1 MKKYTLAIILVAAIM
16 TEMVVVV
23 QYYLAQRGLK
33 QELLQKAS
41 RDMDQSQR
49 VAAVKAEVETAVRN
63 VKLQVQ
69 QVVNAGTPDQ
79 FYGIMTRL
87 VKDNPH
93 VVGAGVA
100 FKPDYYKEQGKPDL
114 YSPYAYEEG
123 VEASLEKRKVIKPQM
138 RTTLLPFDYTT
149 REWYMQPMEDG
160 KSLWTEPYMD
170 QGGTHIVMCTY
181 CEVIRNKNNYPV
193 AVFYA
198 DVPLEDVS
206 LLADGMYSD
215 ISDNGKVILI
225 VQLLGFVLLGFV
237 IWRAASASRR
247 YKEEKVDPEKEE
259 LIKEVER
266 LKSLNHHL
274 TDRNQDLAKK
284 LQAKNETTDQHWFG

>member
-1 MKKYTLAIILVAAIM
+1 MKKYILAIVIVAAVM
-16 TEMVVVV
+16 LEMVVAV
-23 QYYLAQRGLK
+23 QYFLAQRGIK
-33 QELLQKAS
+33 QELLEKAA
-41 RDMDQSQR
+41 RDMEQSQR
-49 VAAVKAEVETAVRN
+49 VASVKAEVESAVRN
-63 VKLQVQ
+63 I
-69 QVVNAGTPDQ
+69 NASVRNNLATPDQ
-79 FYGIMTRL
+79 YYGIMTRL
-87 VKDNPH
+87 VMDNPH
-93 VVGAGVA
+93 IVGAGVA
-100 FKPDYYKEQGKPDL
+100 FKPDYYKERGKEYL

-123 VEASLEKRKVIKPQM
+123 VVASLEKRKVIKPQM

-149 REWYMQPMEDG
+149 REWYQKPMEDG

-181 CEVIRNKNNYPV
+181 VEVVRDKNNYPV
-193 AVFYA
+193 GVFYA

-284 LQAKNETTDQHWFG
+284 LQRQNEASDAHWFG

>member
-16 TEMVVVV
+16 IEMVVVV

-123 VEASLEKRKVIKPQM
+123 VEASLEKRKTAKPQM

-206 LLADGMYSD
+206 LLAEDMIAD
-215 ISDNGKVILI
+215 VKDNGMIVLA
-225 VQLLGFVLLGFV
+225 VQLLGMVLRLV
-237 IWRAASASRR
+237 RKSEVLTVLSSVLSSVLAQNSRK
-247 YKEEKVDPEKEE
+247 YCQTP
-259 LIKEVER
+259 
-266 LKSLNHHL
+266 
-274 TDRNQDLAKK
+274 
-284 LQAKNETTDQHWFG
+284 TTRTSTSR

>member
-1 MKKYTLAIILVAAIM
+1 MKKYILAIVIVAAVM
-16 TEMVVVV
+16 LEMVVAV
-23 QYYLAQRGLK
+23 QYFLAQRGIK
-33 QELLQKAS
+33 QELLEKAA
-41 RDMDQSQR
+41 RDMEQSQR
-49 VAAVKAEVETAVRN
+49 VASVKAEVESAVRN
-63 VKLQVQ
+63 IKASVRNNL
-69 QVVNAGTPDQ
+69 ATPDQ
-79 FYGIMTRL
+79 YYGIMTRL
-87 VKDNPH
+87 VMDNPH
-93 VVGAGVA
+93 IVGAGVA
-100 FKPDYYKEQGKPDL
+100 FKPDYYKEQGKEYL

-123 VEASLEKRKVIKPQM
+123 VVASLEKRKVIKPQM

-149 REWYMQPMEDG
+149 REWYLKPMEDG

-181 CEVIRNKNNYPV
+181 VEVVRDKNNYPV
-193 AVFYA
+193 GVFYA

-266 LKSLNHHL
+266 LKSLNRHL

-284 LQAKNETTDQHWFG
+284 LQAKNEASDPHWFG

>member
-1 MKKYTLAIILVAAIM
+1 MKKYILAIVIVAAVM
-16 TEMVVVV
+16 LEMVVAV
-23 QYYLAQRGLK
+23 QYFLAQRGIK
-33 QELLQKAS
+33 QELLEKAA
-41 RDMDQSQR
+41 RDMEQSQR
-49 VAAVKAEVETAVRN
+49 VAAVKAEVESAVRN
-63 VKLQVQ
+63 IKASVRNNL
-69 QVVNAGTPDQ
+69 ATPDQ
-79 FYGIMTRL
+79 YYGIMTRL
-87 VKDNPH
+87 VMDNPH
-93 VVGAGVA
+93 IVGAGVA
-100 FKPDYYKEQGKPDL
+100 FKPDYYKEQGKEYL

-123 VEASLEKRKVIKPQM
+123 VVASLEKRKVIKPQM

-149 REWYMQPMEDG
+149 REWYQKPMEDG

-181 CEVIRNKNNYPV
+181 VEVVRDKNNYPV
-193 AVFYA
+193 GVFYA

-215 ISDNGKVILI
+215 ISDNGKVIMI

-266 LKSLNHHL
+266 LKSLNRHL

>member
-1 MKKYTLAIILVAAIM
+1 
-16 TEMVVVV
+16 MVVAV
-23 QYYLAQRGLK
+23 QYFLAQRGIK
-33 QELLQKAS
+33 QELLEKAA
-41 RDMDQSQR
+41 RDMEQSQR
-49 VAAVKAEVETAVRN
+49 VASVKAEVESAVRN
-63 VKLQVQ
+63 IKASVRNNL
-69 QVVNAGTPDQ
+69 ATPDQ
-79 FYGIMTRL
+79 YYGIMTRL
-87 VKDNPH
+87 VMDNPH
-93 VVGAGVA
+93 IVGAGVA
-100 FKPDYYKEQGKPDL
+100 FKPDYYKEQGKEYL

-123 VEASLEKRKVIKPQM
+123 VVASLEKRKVIKPQM

-149 REWYMQPMEDG
+149 REWYLKPMEDG

-170 QGGTHIVMCTY
+170 QGGTHLVMCTY
-181 CEVIRNKNNYPV
+181 VEVVKDKNNYPV
-193 AVFYA
+193 GVFYA

-266 LKSLNHHL
+266 LKSLNRHL

-284 LQAKNETTDQHWFG
+284 LQAKNEASDPHWFG

>member
-1 MKKYTLAIILVAAIM
+1 MKKYILAIVIAAAVM
-16 TEMVVVV
+16 LEMVVAV
-23 QYYLAQRGLK
+23 QYFLAQRGIK
-33 QELLQKAS
+33 QELLEKAA
-41 RDMDQSQR
+41 RDMEQSQR
-49 VAAVKAEVETAVRN
+49 VASVKAEVESAVRN
-63 VKLQVQ
+63 IKASVRYNL
-69 QVVNAGTPDQ
+69 ATPDQ
-79 FYGIMTRL
+79 YYGIMTRL
-87 VKDNPH
+87 VMDNPH
-93 VVGAGVA
+93 IVGAGVA
-100 FKPDYYKEQGKPDL
+100 FKPDYYKEQGKEYL

-123 VEASLEKRKVIKPQM
+123 VVASLEKRKVIKPQM

-149 REWYMQPMEDG
+149 REWYQKPMEDG

-181 CEVIRNKNNYPV
+181 VEVVRDKNNYPV
-193 AVFYA
+193 GVFYA

-215 ISDNGKVILI
+215 ISNNGKVILI

-266 LKSLNHHL
+266 LKTLNRHL

-284 LQAKNETTDQHWFG
+284 LQRQNEASDPHWFG

>member
-1 MKKYTLAIILVAAIM
+1 MKKYILAIVIVAAVM
-16 TEMVVVV
+16 LEMVVAV
-23 QYYLAQRGLK
+23 QYFLAQRGIK
-33 QELLQKAS
+33 QELLEKAA
-41 RDMDQSQR
+41 RDMEQSQR
-49 VAAVKAEVETAVRN
+49 VASVKAEVESAVRN
-63 VKLQVQ
+63 IKASVRYNL
-69 QVVNAGTPDQ
+69 ATPDQ
-79 FYGIMTRL
+79 YYGIMTRL
-87 VKDNPH
+87 VMDNPH
-93 VVGAGVA
+93 IVGAGVA
-100 FKPDYYKEQGKPDL
+100 FKPDYYKEQGKEYL

-123 VEASLEKRKVIKPQM
+123 VVASLEKRKVIKPQM

-149 REWYMQPMEDG
+149 REWYQKPMEDG

-181 CEVIRNKNNYPV
+181 VEVVRDKNNYPV
-193 AVFYA
+193 GVFYA

-215 ISDNGKVILI
+215 ISNNGKVILI

-266 LKSLNHHL
+266 LKTLNRHL

-284 LQAKNETTDQHWFG
+284 LQRQNEASDPHWFG

>member
-1 MKKYTLAIILVAAIM
+1 MKKYILAIVIVAAVM
-16 TEMVVVV
+16 LEMVVAV
-23 QYYLAQRGLK
+23 QYFLAQRGLK

-123 VEASLEKRKVIKPQM
+123 VEASLEKRKTAKPQM

-206 LLADGMYSD
+206 LLAEDMIAD
-215 ISDNGKVILI
+215 VKDNGMIVLA
-225 VQLLGFVLLGFV
+225 VQLLGMVLLGIV
-237 IWRAASASRR
+237 IWRATIASRR
-247 YKEEKVDPEKEE
+247 YKEERVDPEKEE

-266 LKSLNHHL
+266 LKSLNRHL

>member
-1 MKKYTLAIILVAAIM
+1 MKKYILAIVIVAAVM
-16 TEMVVVV
+16 LEMVVAV
-23 QYYLAQRGLK
+23 QYFLAQRGIK
-33 QELLQKAS
+33 QELQEKAA
-41 RDMDQSQR
+41 RDMEQSQR
-49 VAAVKAEVETAVRN
+49 VASVKAEVESAVRN
-63 VKLQVQ
+63 I
-69 QVVNAGTPDQ
+69 NASVRNNLATPDQ
-79 FYGIMTRL
+79 YYGIMTRL
-87 VKDNPH
+87 VMDNPH
-93 VVGAGVA
+93 IVGAGVA
-100 FKPDYYKEQGKPDL
+100 FKPDYYKERGKEYL

-123 VEASLEKRKVIKPQM
+123 VVASLEKRKVIKPQM

-149 REWYMQPMEDG
+149 REWYQKPMEDG

-181 CEVIRNKNNYPV
+181 VEVVRDKNNYPV
-193 AVFYA
+193 GVFYA

-284 LQAKNETTDQHWFG
+284 LQKQNEASDAHWFG

>member
-1 MKKYTLAIILVAAIM
+1 MKKYILAIVIAAAVM
-16 TEMVVVV
+16 LEMVVAV
-23 QYYLAQRGLK
+23 QYFLAQRGIK
-33 QELLQKAS
+33 QELLEKAA
-41 RDMDQSQR
+41 RDMEQSQR
-49 VAAVKAEVETAVRN
+49 VASVKAEVESAVRN
-63 VKLQVQ
+63 IKASVRNNL
-69 QVVNAGTPDQ
+69 ATPDQ
-79 FYGIMTRL
+79 YYGIMTRL
-87 VKDNPH
+87 VMDNPH
-93 VVGAGVA
+93 IVGAGVA
-100 FKPDYYKEQGKPDL
+100 FKPDYYKEQGKEYL

-123 VEASLEKRKVIKPQM
+123 VVASLEKRKVIKPQM

-149 REWYMQPMEDG
+149 REWYQKPMEDG

-181 CEVIRNKNNYPV
+181 VEVVRDKNNYPV
-193 AVFYA
+193 GVFYA

-266 LKSLNHHL
+266 LKTLNRHL

-284 LQAKNETTDQHWFG
+284 LQRQNEASDPHWFG

>member
-1 MKKYTLAIILVAAIM
+1 MKKYILAIVIAAAVM
-16 TEMVVVV
+16 LEMVVAV
-23 QYYLAQRGLK
+23 QYFLAQRGIK
-33 QELLQKAS
+33 QELLEKAA
-41 RDMDQSQR
+41 RDMEQSQR
-49 VAAVKAEVETAVRN
+49 VASVKAEVESAVRN
-63 VKLQVQ
+63 IKASVRYNL
-69 QVVNAGTPDQ
+69 ATPDQ
-79 FYGIMTRL
+79 YYGIMTRL
-87 VKDNPH
+87 VMDNPH
-93 VVGAGVA
+93 IVGAGVA
-100 FKPDYYKEQGKPDL
+100 FKPDYYKEQGKEYL

-123 VEASLEKRKVIKPQM
+123 VVASLEKRKVIKPQM

-149 REWYMQPMEDG
+149 REWYQKPMEDG

-181 CEVIRNKNNYPV
+181 VEVVRDKNNYPV
-193 AVFYA
+193 GVFYA

-266 LKSLNHHL
+266 LKSLNRHL

-284 LQAKNETTDQHWFG
+284 LQRQNEASDPHWFG

>member
-1 MKKYTLAIILVAAIM
+1 MKKYILAIVIAAAVM
-16 TEMVVVV
+16 LEMVVAV
-23 QYYLAQRGLK
+23 QYFLAQRGIK
-33 QELLQKAS
+33 QELLEKAA
-41 RDMDQSQR
+41 RDMEQSQR
-49 VAAVKAEVETAVRN
+49 VASVKAEVESAVRN
-63 VKLQVQ
+63 IKASVRYNL
-69 QVVNAGTPDQ
+69 ATPDQ
-79 FYGIMTRL
+79 YYGIMTRL
-87 VKDNPH
+87 VMDNPH
-93 VVGAGVA
+93 IVGAGVA
-100 FKPDYYKEQGKPDL
+100 FKPDYYKEQGKEYL

-123 VEASLEKRKVIKPQM
+123 VVASLEKRKVIKPQM

-149 REWYMQPMEDG
+149 REWYQKPMEDG

-181 CEVIRNKNNYPV
+181 VEVVRDKNNYPV
-193 AVFYA
+193 GVFYA

-215 ISDNGKVILI
+215 ISNNGKVILI

-259 LIKEVER
+259 LIEEVER
-266 LKSLNHHL
+266 LKSLNRHL

-284 LQAKNETTDQHWFG
+284 LQRQNEASDPHWFG

>member
-16 TEMVVVV
+16 IEMVVVV

-123 VEASLEKRKVIKPQM
+123 VEASLEKRKTAKPQM

-181 CEVIRNKNNYPV
+181 VEVVRDKNNYPV
-193 AVFYA
+193 GVFYA

-284 LQAKNETTDQHWFG
+284 LQRQNEASDPHWFG

>member
-1 MKKYTLAIILVAAIM
+1 MKKYILAIVIVAAVM
-16 TEMVVVV
+16 LEMVVAV
-23 QYYLAQRGLK
+23 QYFLAQRGIK
-33 QELLQKAS
+33 QELLEKAA
-41 RDMDQSQR
+41 RDMEQSQR
-49 VAAVKAEVETAVRN
+49 VASVKAEVESAVRN
-63 VKLQVQ
+63 I
-69 QVVNAGTPDQ
+69 NASVRNNLATPDQ
-79 FYGIMTRL
+79 YYGIMTRL
-87 VKDNPH
+87 VMDNPH
-93 VVGAGVA
+93 IVGAGVA
-100 FKPDYYKEQGKPDL
+100 FKPDYYKERGKEYL

-123 VEASLEKRKVIKPQM
+123 VVASLEKRKVIKPQM

-149 REWYMQPMEDG
+149 REWYQKPMEDG

-181 CEVIRNKNNYPV
+181 VEVVRDKNNYPV
-193 AVFYA
+193 GVFYA

-284 LQAKNETTDQHWFG
+284 LQKQNEASDAHWFG